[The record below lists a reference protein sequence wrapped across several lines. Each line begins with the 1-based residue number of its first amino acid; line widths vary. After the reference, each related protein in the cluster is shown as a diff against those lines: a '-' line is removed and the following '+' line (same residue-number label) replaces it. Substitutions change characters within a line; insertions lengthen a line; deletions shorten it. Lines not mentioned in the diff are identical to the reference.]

1 MDYWATLDPDIGEQ
15 LDTDKLTRD
24 RERILKAAII
34 AHRSGRLP
42 MMTLEQQNESNR
54 RNLDY
59 ESQHPYQDAIEKEL
73 RKWGSE
79 TEFSIQG
86 LLSDAGIKTEIK
98 EIKQQDMYDVAKILK
113 TLGYK
118 KTRQSK
124 CPITK
129 SRARLWKKCQ
139 QK

>member
-1 MDYWATLDPDIGEQ
+1 
-15 LDTDKLTRD
+15 
-24 RERILKAAII
+24 
-34 AHRSGRLP
+34 